1 MKRTQLFRGGF
12 YLGGLML
19 TALGS
24 VLSAKAGLGVSA
36 TMAIPF
42 AVTNVTGVKLSVT
55 CFVVSSLM
63 IVAQFLI
70 LGRESRKKDLLQFPL
85 NLLFGIFLEWFGNLF
100 TLAPVALWQKVAVM
114 VCSILST
121 GTGVFLMV
129 NMHLVPNPP
138 DGLTHVIRRESHQH
152 RPWHRDGHDLHWPDG
167 LAVEPVFPGKRDV
180 CGWIGVILY
189 EKTCYL
195 ALGYLSHRRGRSGHG
210 RDSWHENRNGHL
222 PHQRR
227 SIFHQ

>member
-1 MKRTQLFRGGF
+1 MKRATLFRGGF

-36 TMAIPF
+36 TMAVPF

-85 NLLFGIFLEWFGNLF
+85 NLLFGIFLEWFGSLF
-100 TLAPVALWQKVAVM
+100 A
-114 VCSILST
+114 
-121 GTGVFLMV
+121 
-129 NMHLVPNPP
+129 
-138 DGLTHVIRRESHQH
+138 
-152 RPWHRDGHDLHWPDG
+152 
-167 LAVEPVFPGKRDV
+167 
-180 CGWIGVILY
+180 
-189 EKTCYL
+189 L
-195 ALGYLSHRRGRSGHG
+195 ALVVDLVTGGKVISIGLGTVMAMIFIGRTVSLWNRFFRGKLLAAAAL
-210 RDSWHENRNGHL
+210 E
-222 PHQRR
+222 
-227 SIFHQ
+227 

>member
-1 MKRTQLFRGGF
+1 MKRANLFRGGF

-42 AVTNVTGVKLSVT
+42 AVTNVTGIKLSVT

-70 LGRESRKKDLLQFPL
+70 LGKDSRKRDWLQFPL
-85 NLLFGIFLEWFGNLF
+85 NVLFGLFLEWFGNLF
-100 TLAPVALWQKVAVM
+100 SLAPAALWQKIAVM

-129 NMHLVPNPP
+129 NMRLVPNPP
-138 DGLTHVIRRESHQH
+138 DGLTHVLSEKMGKELGITKNIV
-152 RPWHRDGHDLHWPDG
+152 DFTLVATALLLDLLTG
-167 LAVEPVFPGKRDV
+167 GKIISVGIGTVMAMVF
-180 CGWIGVILY
+180 IGRTVSL
-189 EKTCYL
+189 
-195 ALGYLSHRRGRSGHG
+195 
-210 RDSWHENRNGHL
+210 WNRFL
-222 PHQRR
+222 RR
-227 SIFHQ
+227 SVLAAAGLK

>member
-42 AVTNVTGVKLSVT
+42 AVTNVTGIKLSIT
-55 CFVVSSLM
+55 CFVVSTIM
-63 IVAQFLI
+63 IAVQFLL
-70 LGRESRKKDLLQFPL
+70 LGKNSRKKDLLQVPL
-85 NLLFGIFLEWFGNLF
+85 NVLFGLFLEWFGNLF

-138 DGLTHVIRRESHQH
+138 DGLTHVISEKIHKELGITKNIVDFSLVGGALVIDLLTGGKVISIGLGTVMAMIFIGRTVSLWNRFLRENVMSAA
-152 RPWHRDGHDLHWPDG
+152 G
-167 LAVEPVFPGKRDV
+167 LE
-180 CGWIGVILY
+180 
-189 EKTCYL
+189 
-195 ALGYLSHRRGRSGHG
+195 
-210 RDSWHENRNGHL
+210 
-222 PHQRR
+222 
-227 SIFHQ
+227 